1 MPGWAKRLFLKER
14 ELRMV
19 WEVEKRGRRSV
30 LVGTAHFFPYRF
42 RAALRGHFRAAGTVV
57 LEGPLDEAARHK
69 VVAAGSVRH
78 GASLYDALDAATV
91 RKLDETLGASAP
103 AASASRLYW
112 DLLGDGAGDRLRIEL
127 RQLKP
132 WMAFFHIW
140 IELRR
145 RDGWIY
151 SMDLDAAGMAS
162 RMGKAVRYLE
172 TIEEQLE
179 TLERVPLQ
187 RMVEFLRKV
196 DWDAYR
202 RSYVRYYLDGDLAA
216 LTALAQVFP
225 TFCRPVV
232 EERDPVLLERM
243 LPHLERG
250 NAAACV
256 GILHCRGLIALLRA
270 RGYAVAQGIHRPGG
284 R

>member
-19 WEVEKRGRRSV
+19 WALEKRGRSSR

-42 RAALRGHFRAAGTVV
+42 RSALRRWIGAADTVV

-69 VVAAGSVRH
+69 VLSAGSVRH
-78 GASLYDALDAATV
+78 GASLYDALDATTIRRINGILAAAAAPA
-91 RKLDETLGASAP
+91 GASEF
-103 AASASRLYW
+103 YW
-112 DLLGDGAGDRLRIEL
+112 DLLRGGPEDRLGAEL

-140 IELRR
+140 TELRR

-151 SMDLDAAGMAS
+151 SMDLDCAEIASGM
-162 RMGKAVRYLE
+162 KKNVHHLE
-172 TIEEQLE
+172 TIEEQLG

-187 RMVEFLRKV
+187 RMVDFLKGV

-202 RSYVRYYLDGDLAA
+202 GDYVRHYLDGNLPA
-216 LTALAQVFP
+216 LTAIAQAFP
-225 TFCRPVV
+225 TFCPPVI
-232 EERDPVLLERM
+232 EERDPILLERM
-243 LPHLERG
+243 LPHLECG
-250 NAAACV
+250 NATACV
-256 GILHCRGLIALLRA
+256 GILHCPGLIALLRE
-270 RGYAVAQGIHRPGG
+270 RGYAVTRVAAL
-284 R
+284 